1 MNINETVF
9 LVINQLTFSFI
20 IFGWYILYRIGFI
33 TSVSPLFALLVTF
46 IQYIIIFALLV
57 KRNKIHKNNIL
68 RILFV
73 LFILK
78 VIPLITFFPYYLS
91 FTLADIFATAYLY
104 IIYIVIA
111 IAFIEI
117 FNLDV
122 NIGTLIKDDITGNN
136 YEKSYSSRIYDFTYD
151 EIIAKIFT

>member
-1 MNINETVF
+1 MNINETMF

-20 IFGWYILYRIGFI
+20 IFGWYILYRIGII

-46 IQYIIIFALLV
+46 IQYIIIFILLI
-57 KRNKIHKNNIL
+57 KKNKINKNNIL
-68 RILFV
+68 RSLFV

-78 VIPLITFFPYYLS
+78 IIPLITFFPYYLN

-104 IIYIVIA
+104 LIYIIIG

-122 NIGTLIKDDITGNN
+122 NIGTLINDDITGDN

-151 EIIAKIFT
+151 EIIAKIL

>member
-1 MNINETVF
+1 
-9 LVINQLTFSFI
+9 
-20 IFGWYILYRIGFI
+20 
-33 TSVSPLFALLVTF
+33 LVTF
-46 IQYIIIFALLV
+46 IQYVIIFALLI
-57 KRNKIHKNNIL
+57 KKNKIHKNNII

-78 VIPLITFFPYYLS
+78 VIPLITFFPYYLN

-104 IIYIVIA
+104 LIYIIIA

-117 FNLDV
+117 FNLDI
-122 NIGTLIKDDITGNN
+122 NIGTLIKDDITGDS

-151 EIIAKIFT
+151 EIIEKIL

>member
-1 MNINETVF
+1 MNINETAF
-9 LVINQLTFSFI
+9 FIINQLTFSFI
-20 IFGWYILYRIGFI
+20 IFSWYILYRIGFI

-46 IQYIIIFALLV
+46 IQYIIIFFILI
-57 KRNKIHKNNIL
+57 KRNKIHKNNII

-78 VIPLITFFPYYLS
+78 IIPLITFFPYYLN

-104 IIYIVIA
+104 LIYIIIA

-117 FNLDV
+117 FNLDI
-122 NIGTLIKDDITGNN
+122 NIGKLIKDDITGDN
-136 YEKSYSSRIYDFTYD
+136 YEKSYSTKIYDFTYD
-151 EIIAKIFT
+151 EIIAKIL

>member
-1 MNINETVF
+1 MNINETMF

-57 KRNKIHKNNIL
+57 KRNKIDKNNII
-68 RILFV
+68 RTLFV

-78 VIPLITFFPYYLS
+78 VIPLLTFFPYYLN

-104 IIYIVIA
+104 LIYIIIA

-122 NIGTLIKDDITGNN
+122 NIGTLIKDDITGDS

-151 EIIAKIFT
+151 EIIEKIL

>member
-20 IFGWYILYRIGFI
+20 IFGWYILYRIGLI

-46 IQYIIIFALLV
+46 IQYIIIFILLI
-57 KRNKIHKNNIL
+57 KKNKIHKNNIL

-78 VIPLITFFPYYLS
+78 IIPLITFFPYYLN

-104 IIYIVIA
+104 LIYIIIA

-117 FNLDV
+117 FNLDI
-122 NIGTLIKDDITGNN
+122 NIGTLIKDDITGDN
-136 YEKSYSSRIYDFTYD
+136 YEKSYSSRIYDFTYN
-151 EIIAKIFT
+151 EIIEKIL